1 MDAFRKVKTNRGA
14 AGVDSVAIE
23 EFERNLKDNLYVLW
37 NRMSSG
43 SYFPAA
49 VKAVAIPKKS
59 GGERILGIPTVA
71 DRICQMVAVF
81 ELEKI
86 LEPHFHENSY
96 GYRPKKSALE
106 AVGLTRRRCWK
117 FDWVVE
123 FDVRALFDNIDHA
136 LLLKALKFHTKCKW
150 ILLYVQ
156 RWLVAPM
163 QMSTGQITERTKGT
177 PQGGCVSPI
186 LANLFLHYTFDKWMS
201 RKFPGNPFC
210 RYADDGLVHCH
221 TKAQAV
227 SLLKQ
232 LQERFKECGL
242 ELHPEKTRIVYCK
255 DGNRQASKH
264 PVTKFDFLG
273 FTFQGQRN
281 RNKHTGEIFFGFG
294 PAMSISNLK
303 EIRRTIR
310 LEWRM
315 HLRVDLSLEQLAKR
329 FNPVI
334 RGWYNYYGAFGRT
347 KLRLVKD
354 AINNSIYRW
363 ARRKY
368 LKLQKHKRN
377 TWNWLNRVCK
387 SKPRLFAHWALI

>member
-123 FDVRALFDNIDHA
+123 FDVRSLFDNIDHA

-163 QMSTGQITERTKGT
+163 QMSTGQITERIKGT
-177 PQGGCVSPI
+177 PQ
-186 LANLFLHYTFDKWMS
+186 
-201 RKFPGNPFC
+201 
-210 RYADDGLVHCH
+210 
-221 TKAQAV
+221 
-227 SLLKQ
+227 
-232 LQERFKECGL
+232 
-242 ELHPEKTRIVYCK
+242 
-255 DGNRQASKH
+255 
-264 PVTKFDFLG
+264 
-273 FTFQGQRN
+273 
-281 RNKHTGEIFFGFG
+281 
-294 PAMSISNLK
+294 
-303 EIRRTIR
+303 
-310 LEWRM
+310 
-315 HLRVDLSLEQLAKR
+315 
-329 FNPVI
+329 
-334 RGWYNYYGAFGRT
+334 
-347 KLRLVKD
+347 
-354 AINNSIYRW
+354 
-363 ARRKY
+363 
-368 LKLQKHKRN
+368 
-377 TWNWLNRVCK
+377 
-387 SKPRLFAHWALI
+387 